1 MQAGILQH
9 CNPRVGRKKRNY
21 STRTVPAKPFGVGL
35 LKRLAVTKLLEIPIL
50 SIKNFD
56 PFGTKVC

>member
-9 CNPRVGRKKRNY
+9 CNRRVGRKKRSY

-35 LKRLAVTKLLEIPIL
+35 LKRSAAKLLEIPIL

-56 PFGTKVC
+56 PFSTKVC